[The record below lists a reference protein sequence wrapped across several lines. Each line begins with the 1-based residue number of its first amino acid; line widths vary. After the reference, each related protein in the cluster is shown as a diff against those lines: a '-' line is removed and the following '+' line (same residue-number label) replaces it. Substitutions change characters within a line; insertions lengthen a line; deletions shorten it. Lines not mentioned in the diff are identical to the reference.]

1 MPMTDPSNPNERRCR
16 WRLSAASAG
25 RAARRGVVAP
35 LVVLAALMPL
45 QAHAVFEC
53 MVKINHV
60 LIYRDGAVN
69 VHHTG
74 RGDYTVVCNLNTDRL
89 GVSPVTC
96 AMWAAMLQHIKKN
109 NGTANFYFD
118 GAGSCATL
126 PTYAGAPAPVYIGD
140 MAIP

>member
-1 MPMTDPSNPNERRCR
+1 
-16 WRLSAASAG
+16 
-25 RAARRGVVAP
+25 VAP

-53 MVKINHV
+53 TVKINNV

-69 VHHTG
+69 VLHTG
-74 RGDYTVVCNLNTDRL
+74 RGDYTVVCNLNAERL

-109 NGTANFYFD
+109 NGNASFYFE
-118 GAGSCATL
+118 GAGSCATV
-126 PTYAGAPAPVYIGD
+126 PVYGESPAPLYIGN
-140 MAIP
+140 MATP

>member
-1 MPMTDPSNPNERRCR
+1 M
-16 WRLSAASAG
+16 
-25 RAARRGVVAP
+25 
-35 LVVLAALMPL
+35 LAALMPL

-74 RGDYTVVCNLNTDRL
+74 RGEYTVVCNLNAERQ

-109 NGTANFYFD
+109 NGNAHFYFD
-118 GAGSCATL
+118 GEGSCAALPRCWESSAPSKKAPRCWVSTSFATL
-126 PTYAGAPAPVYIGD
+126 SCTDPST
-140 MAIP
+140 

>member
-1 MPMTDPSNPNERRCR
+1 
-16 WRLSAASAG
+16 
-25 RAARRGVVAP
+25 VAP

-53 MVKINHV
+53 TVKINNV

-69 VHHTG
+69 VLHTG
-74 RGDYTVVCNLNTDRL
+74 RGDYTVVCNLNAERL

-109 NGTANFYFD
+109 NGNANFYFE
-118 GAGSCATL
+118 GTGSCATL
-126 PTYAGAPAPVYIGD
+126 PVYGESPAPLYIGNV
-140 MAIP
+140 ATP